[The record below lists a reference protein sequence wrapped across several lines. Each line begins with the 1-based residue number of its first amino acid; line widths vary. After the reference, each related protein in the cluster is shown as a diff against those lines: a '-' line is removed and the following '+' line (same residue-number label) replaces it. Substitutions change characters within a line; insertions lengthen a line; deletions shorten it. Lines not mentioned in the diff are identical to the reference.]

1 MTGTPY
7 LKLELSFVN
16 RPSPFWIYFRV
27 HLKMKTLRGVKLTS
41 FVIAVAFIKSFF
53 SRNAVMRNCGS
64 SKLKKL
70 IANEMRRDLSQK
82 FCKLSNVFPIC
93 LIVADNFT
101 NDNFLQLR
109 KDASIC

>member
-41 FVIAVAFIKSFF
+41 FVMAVPCIKSFF
-53 SRNAVMRNCGS
+53 F
-64 SKLKKL
+64 
-70 IANEMRRDLSQK
+70 QK
-82 FCKLSNVFPIC
+82 CSHAELWFKQIKE
-93 LIVADNFT
+93 ID
-101 NDNFLQLR
+101 R
-109 KDASIC
+109 K